1 MEILIAVLY
10 PYNCNNMENA
20 SGHTI
25 LSHLLAEPEEL
36 CLKCEPSLIF
46 CFSGLLTGSLKSDAR
61 GYAAFSSKSTY

>member
-10 PYNCNNMENA
+10 LYNCNNMENA

-46 CFSGLLTGSLKSDAR
+46 FSGLLTESLKSDAR